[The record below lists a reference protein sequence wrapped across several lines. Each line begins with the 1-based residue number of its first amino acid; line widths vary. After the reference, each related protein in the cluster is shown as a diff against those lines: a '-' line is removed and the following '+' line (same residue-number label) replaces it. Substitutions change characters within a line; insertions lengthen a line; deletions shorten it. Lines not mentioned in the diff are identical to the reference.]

1 MLKHWALTW
10 ILLLS
15 LLFSEFSPK
24 QSAFVAT
31 LENTNSMH
39 GKVGIVRGEESC
51 SSAPRCVTVREWR
64 HYWSESATL
73 LNFSLFSRKEL
84 KN

>member
-15 LLFSEFSPK
+15 LVFSEFSPQ

-31 LENTNSMH
+31 LENMNSMH
-39 GKVGIVRGEESC
+39 GKVGIVRERGEESC
-51 SSAPRCVTVREWR
+51 SSALCDRARVEAL
-64 HYWSESATL
+64 E
-73 LNFSLFSRKEL
+73 
-84 KN
+84 

>member
-15 LLFSEFSPK
+15 LVFSEFSPQ

-31 LENTNSMH
+31 LENMNSMH
-39 GKVGIVRGEESC
+39 GRVGIVRGEMQQR
-51 SSAPRCVTVREWR
+51 RCVTVREWGR
-64 HYWSESATL
+64 EACV
-73 LNFSLFSRKEL
+73 
-84 KN
+84 